1 MACNNL
7 QGTMG
12 STFQP
17 SGTAQFSPKKASLYP
32 AYSISV
38 QGVLSAGRQGSL
50 FSSGDAPLK
59 KFAWQRSPCGM
70 HCKLDADRPG
80 SRLQKLCS
88 NAIPSTDLAQRELSL
103 STAQQYGCPVGRGG
117 DAGSV

>member
-32 AYSISV
+32 AYSISA
-38 QGVLSAGRQGSL
+38 QGVLSTGRQGSL

-70 HCKLDADRPG
+70 PCKLGADRSG
-80 SRLQKLCS
+80 SRLQ
-88 NAIPSTDLAQRELSL
+88 
-103 STAQQYGCPVGRGG
+103 
-117 DAGSV
+117 